1 MEDLEKWKTT
11 LNEASHIYG
20 VLFKTD
26 ERLIHT
32 LLIADLELYA
42 LEIL

>member
-11 LNEASHIYG
+11 LNEACHISG
-20 VLFKTD
+20 MLFKTD

-32 LLIADLELYA
+32 LLITDLELYA